1 MGNSSFIRILCRFES
16 KEETENDTEDIFF
29 FRWQRCLL
37 LTPDLLW
44 REFSEAVWLAVWDF
58 HC

>member
-29 FRWQRCLL
+29 LVGTMFA
-37 LTPDLLW
+37 
-44 REFSEAVWLAVWDF
+44 SYS
-58 HC
+58 